1 MKIDQAGADELT
13 EPATTDLST
22 ADHANAVPTGPTVPV
37 ETSGSATAAAA
48 FTPADRPPTTAAATA
63 ADRPTPTP
71 VETSTPV
78 ETTTAEG
85 TAAPVGTSAPVETGT
100 SAETAV
106 PCAAAPAA
114 EASADAAIDAD
125 VASESSG
132 PSWASFRNSLGNVL
146 LALLFFVVLIPTQSP
161 QYRST
166 IATEIWFWGAVMM
179 GVLSLLR
186 VPPRSAM
193 VNLRSI
199 LATGAMMVA
208 PALLR
213 PDPPAS
219 TGWFAYAAIAIEIVG
234 ITYTQVARLYLGRRF
249 GLLPAN
255 RGIVS
260 TGPFRWV
267 RHPIYSGWV
276 ILTIGYLMAYP
287 NLRNLAMFILSLPF
301 LVWRMALEE
310 EHLVQDPEYR
320 EYLERTRWRLMP
332 GIF

>member
-1 MKIDQAGADELT
+1 VKIDQAGADELA
-13 EPATTDLST
+13 EPATTALSAAT
-22 ADHANAVPTGPTVPV
+22 PANAIPTEPTVPV
-37 ETSGSATAAAA
+37 EKE
-48 FTPADRPPTTAAATA
+48 TP
-63 ADRPTPTP
+63 
-71 VETSTPV
+71 
-78 ETTTAEG
+78 
-85 TAAPVGTSAPVETGT
+85 
-100 SAETAV
+100 AETAV
-106 PCAAAPAA
+106 PSVAAPAA

-125 VASESSG
+125 VPSESSG

-287 NLRNLAMFILSLPF
+287 NLRNLAMFLLSLPF

-320 EYLERTRWRLMP
+320 EYLARTRWRLIP

>member
-1 MKIDQAGADELT
+1 MKIDQAGADELA
-13 EPATTDLST
+13 EPATTALSAAT
-22 ADHANAVPTGPTVPV
+22 PANA
-37 ETSGSATAAAA
+37 
-48 FTPADRPPTTAAATA
+48 
-63 ADRPTPTP
+63 TPTEP
-71 VETSTPV
+71 T
-78 ETTTAEG
+78 
-85 TAAPVGTSAPVETGT
+85 APVEKETP
-100 SAETAV
+100 AETAV
-106 PCAAAPAA
+106 PSVAAPAA

-125 VASESSG
+125 VPSEPSG

-199 LATGAMMVA
+199 LATGAMMIA

-219 TGWFAYAAIAIEIVG
+219 TGLLAYVAIAIEIVG

-287 NLRNLAMFILSLPF
+287 NLRNLAMFMLSLPF
-301 LVWRMALEE
+301 LIWRMALEE
-310 EHLVQDPEYR
+310 EHLVADPEYR